1 MKTAKY
7 FSATW
12 CGPCKV
18 FKPVVQEL
26 IDEGHS
32 IEMVDVDENQALAA
46 QMRVQS
52 IPMVVAFRNGAP
64 VDGFAGALPESQLR
78 EFIDK
83 LFDGEESPLEK
94 LVKEANSFLEAGDLE
109 KAINLYSQVI

>member
-32 IEMVDVDENQALAA
+32 IELVDVDENQSLAQNYQIMSVPTLIIEQDGKIVDSILGA
-46 QMRVQS
+46 TTKDDLVQRLS
-52 IPMVVAFRNGAP
+52 
-64 VDGFAGALPESQLR
+64 
-78 EFIDK
+78 
-83 LFDGEESPLEK
+83 
-94 LVKEANSFLEAGDLE
+94 
-109 KAINLYSQVI
+109 

>member
-12 CGPCKV
+12 CGPCRV

-32 IEMVDVDENQALAA
+32 IEMVDVDENQSLA
-46 QMRVQS
+46 QDYQIMSVPTLVIEQDGK
-52 IPMVVAFRNGAP
+52 I
-64 VDGFAGALPESQLR
+64 VDSVLGSTSK
-78 EFIDK
+78 D
-83 LFDGEESPLEK
+83 
-94 LVKEANSFLEAGDLE
+94 DL
-109 KAINLYSQVI
+109 IQRLS

>member
-12 CGPCKV
+12 CGPCRV

-32 IEMVDVDENQALAA
+32 IELVDVDENQSLAQNYQIMSVPTLIIEQDGKIVDSILGA
-46 QMRVQS
+46 TTKDDLVQRLS
-52 IPMVVAFRNGAP
+52 
-64 VDGFAGALPESQLR
+64 
-78 EFIDK
+78 
-83 LFDGEESPLEK
+83 
-94 LVKEANSFLEAGDLE
+94 
-109 KAINLYSQVI
+109 

>member
-12 CGPCKV
+12 CGPCRV

-32 IEMVDVDENQALAA
+32 IEMVDVDENQELA
-46 QMRVQS
+46 QQYQIMS
-52 IPMVVAFRNGAP
+52 IPTLVIEQDGQVVDAVMGSTSK
-64 VDGFAGALPESQLR
+64 D
-78 EFIDK
+78 D
-83 LFDGEESPLEK
+83 
-94 LVKEANSFLEAGDLE
+94 LVQRLS
-109 KAINLYSQVI
+109 

>member
-12 CGPCKV
+12 CGPCRV

-32 IEMVDVDENQALAA
+32 IEMVDIDTNQELALQYQIMSVPTLVIEENGNVVD
-46 QMRVQS
+46 S
-52 IPMVVAFRNGAP
+52 IIGSTSK
-64 VDGFAGALPESQLR
+64 D
-78 EFIDK
+78 
-83 LFDGEESPLEK
+83 
-94 LVKEANSFLEAGDLE
+94 DL
-109 KAINLYSQVI
+109 IQRLS

>member
-12 CGPCKV
+12 CGPCRV

-32 IEMVDVDENQALAA
+32 IELVDVDENQSLAQNYQIMSVPTLIIEQDGKIVDSVLGA
-46 QMRVQS
+46 TTKDDLVQRLS
-52 IPMVVAFRNGAP
+52 
-64 VDGFAGALPESQLR
+64 
-78 EFIDK
+78 
-83 LFDGEESPLEK
+83 
-94 LVKEANSFLEAGDLE
+94 
-109 KAINLYSQVI
+109 